1 MHFSFMFLKLV
12 KSLEEVYRLRTKII
26 TSSLLIAE
34 HIFISPHPCWSMV
47 CMQVGGTGNSR
58 FEQQKEG
65 LHWSS
70 RAPTTAGT
78 SQLQNVLAVALKWQI
93 WGVVL
98 NARMHEKP
106 ALWHSL
112 TCCHFFFLLW
122 IICSS
127 CSTQPVKI
135 WSSAHPQDMQLLWR
149 CWWPYAFRKS
159 LPGLSTMHQGAELG
173 CNSSHGQLGPQDS
186 AHRID
191 AAWKAEYA
199 SCCRAWGPPHQPA
212 APFAAS
218 YILALSPPFHTPSKC
233 DEDTVLW
240 QLLFERNYRTSRDVA
255 NTSRMCWAGQWVSQ
269 GLPEKGEAPSW
280 GNLKGAQ
287 Y

>member
-34 HIFISPHPCWSMV
+34 HIFIPPHPCWSMV

-112 TCCHFFFLLW
+112 TCCHFFLFCESSGAAVPHNQW
-122 IICSS
+122 KSGAQPIPKTCSS
-127 CSTQPVKI
+127 FGGVGGHMPSG
-135 WSSAHPQDMQLLWR
+135 SH
-149 CWWPYAFRKS
+149 S
-159 LPGLSTMHQGAELG
+159 L
-173 CNSSHGQLGPQDS
+173 D
-186 AHRID
+186 
-191 AAWKAEYA
+191 
-199 SCCRAWGPPHQPA
+199 
-212 APFAAS
+212 
-218 YILALSPPFHTPSKC
+218 
-233 DEDTVLW
+233 
-240 QLLFERNYRTSRDVA
+240 
-255 NTSRMCWAGQWVSQ
+255 
-269 GLPEKGEAPSW
+269 
-280 GNLKGAQ
+280 
-287 Y
+287 